1 MKKRKK
7 RGLAWALSVALGF
20 VCALVLG
27 VLFYGVMVYQL
38 GGQVVEAA
46 PAQQAT
52 AAPLGSSAETA
63 SLFPGPLLSLPGEAQ
78 EESVRDE
85 LRGGELCRV
94 VSRTYVVENTQVT
107 AVSAFPAAYLAMLA
121 EESFSP
127 QLVTGFS
134 LAGLDAVL
142 ERKGE
147 VSMLAA
153 REGNR
158 VYLLA
163 AQADEQTLYSL
174 GAAAMLE

>member
-1 MKKRKK
+1 M
-7 RGLAWALSVALGF
+7 
-20 VCALVLG
+20 
-27 VLFYGVMVYQL
+27 
-38 GGQVVEAA
+38 
-46 PAQQAT
+46 
-52 AAPLGSSAETA
+52 
-63 SLFPGPLLSLPGEAQ
+63 
-78 EESVRDE
+78 
-85 LRGGELCRV
+85 
-94 VSRTYVVENTQVT
+94 T